1 MNALKVER
9 YWPVVLATVA
19 AIVTGTILYSY
30 ELRAIP
36 RAIPAGIMT
45 FGIVVA
51 GFAATQR
58 NMLLTLGGTELLN
71 RLRTTGHGHDVL
83 DYLMQCVYAGVG
95 LSVAAVLGFLFSD
108 NSALFC
114 WLWLILITFFIA
126 LILSSVVR
134 NEMIMKR
141 VVKHF
146 IVESKDSRS
155 TPIARDDLF
164 GDSEDAESPI
174 YMVEIIGRDE
184 TIRGRREMDSLED
197 AKEWAEQV
205 QRLEGDVVQ
214 IVFLVPIR
222 GGGRSAREI
231 MQYVNGNWEKFPLI
245 GC

>member
-9 YWPVVLATVA
+9 YWPVVLAAIA
-19 AIVTGTILYSY
+19 AIVTGAVLYSY

-58 NMLLTLGGTELLN
+58 NMLLTLGGTEVLN
-71 RLRTTGHGHDVL
+71 RLRTTKHGHDVL
-83 DYLMQCVYAGVG
+83 DYLMHCVYSGVG
-95 LSVAAVLGFLFSD
+95 LSVVAVLGLLFSD
-108 NSALFC
+108 DSALFC

-126 LILSSVVR
+126 LILGSVVR
-134 NEMIMKR
+134 NEVIMKR

-146 IVESKDSRS
+146 IVDSNHSRS
-155 TPIARDDLF
+155 TPVTQDELF
-164 GDSEDAESPI
+164 SDSEDERSPV
-174 YMVEIIGRDE
+174 YLVEVRGRDE
-184 TIRGRREMDSLED
+184 TIRNSREMDSLED
-197 AKEWAEQV
+197 AKEWAEQA
-205 QRLEGDVVQ
+205 QRSEGDVVQ

-222 GGGRSAREI
+222 GGGRSAHMLI
-231 MQYVNGNWEKFPLI
+231 QYVNGNWEEVQLI